1 MKNTKKKGK
10 IKRDSMAGGGGGY
23 VASVFILFDEDEGDE
38 GETSLINPWVFLI
51 LSWPKQVPVL
61 GCLVAAARPSMSC
74 NSGRRW

>member
-1 MKNTKKKGK
+1 MKNTHKKKGK

-38 GETSLINPWVFLI
+38 GDEGETSLINPW
-51 LSWPKQVPVL
+51 VPVL